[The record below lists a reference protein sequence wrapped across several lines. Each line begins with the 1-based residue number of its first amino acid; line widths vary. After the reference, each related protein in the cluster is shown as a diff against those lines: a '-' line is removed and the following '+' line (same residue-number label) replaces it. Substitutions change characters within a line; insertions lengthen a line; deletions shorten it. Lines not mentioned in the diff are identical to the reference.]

1 MIMIYGWKWWG
12 SAVLLFAAVGCAVQP
27 QLPPAPAPEP
37 APQPSQPRP
46 QPQPPVS
53 IPAPV
58 SLPSVA
64 IVVSM
69 DIPAYNDVAERLHK
83 ILGSRAALYPLTAAT
98 RAELERSTPDQ
109 IVAIGLE
116 AALLAKPLA
125 QQGRRVVFCQVFN
138 HMEHDLVSPYS
149 HGVGLLPSYR
159 ETFSVWK
166 RLAPALHRVVV
177 FTGAGLEDTLQPAIV
192 EAERLGITLMH
203 RSVSSDKEFL
213 YQYKQLRTQ
222 VDGLW
227 LLPDNRILSR
237 NVIQDAMSFSLRNG
251 MQVAVFSEQL
261 LRIGG
266 LFSVSSN
273 PDEIAAKVAARL
285 AEADAPGAADVPG
298 LVFLQEAVV
307 RINPVIA
314 QRFHLPVPES
324 LTAHVSE

>member
-1 MIMIYGWKWWG
+1 MIMMYGWKWWG
-12 SAVLLFAAVGCAVQP
+12 SFALLLALAGCAVQP
-27 QLPPAPAPEP
+27 PAPPAPEP
-37 APQPSQPRP
+37 EPAPPPRR
-46 QPQPPVS
+46 QPQAPVS
-53 IPAPV
+53 VPAPV
-58 SLPSVA
+58 TLPRVA
-64 IVVSM
+64 VVVSM
-69 DIPAYNDVAERLHK
+69 DIPAYNDVAERLQQT
-83 ILGSRAALYPLTAAT
+83 LGPRATRYALGAGT

-116 AALLAKPLA
+116 AALLTKSFARD
-125 QQGRRVVFCQVFN
+125 GCTVVFCQVFN
-138 HMEHDLVSPYS
+138 HMEHDLVSRHS

-159 ETFSVWK
+159 ETFAVWK
-166 RLAPALHRVVV
+166 KLAPALHRVVV
-177 FTGAGLEDTLQPAIV
+177 FTGAGLDDTLQPAIA
-192 EAERLGITLMH
+192 EAERLGISLEH

-213 YQYKQLRTQ
+213 YQYKRLGTQ

-266 LFSVSSN
+266 LFSVTSN

-285 AEADAPGAADVPG
+285 AEADAPGAADAPG

-314 QRFHLPVPES
+314 QRFQLSVPES
-324 LTAHVSE
+324 LRTHVSD

>member
-1 MIMIYGWKWWG
+1 MIYGWKWWG
-12 SAVLLFAAVGCAVQP
+12 SAVLLFAAAGCAVQP
-27 QLPPAPAPEP
+27 PSPPAPAPEP
-37 APQPSQPRP
+37 APPPRH

-53 IPAPV
+53 TPAPV
-58 SLPSVA
+58 TLPRVA

-69 DIPAYNDVAERLHK
+69 DIPAYNDVAERLQKH
-83 ILGSRAALYPLTAAT
+83 LGQRATRYLLNAGT
-98 RAELERSTPDQ
+98 RAELERSAPDQ

-125 QQGRRVVFCQVFN
+125 QEGRSVVFCQVFN
-138 HMEHDLVSPYS
+138 HMEHDLVSRHS
-149 HGVGLLPSYR
+149 HGVALLPSYR
-159 ETFSVWK
+159 ETFTVWK
-166 RLAPALHRVVV
+166 KLAPAVRRVVV
-177 FTGAGLEDTLQPAIV
+177 FTGAGLEDTLQPAIA
-192 EAERLGITLMH
+192 EAERLGITLVH

-213 YQYKQLRTQ
+213 YQYKRLGTQ

-237 NVIQDAMSFSLRNG
+237 NAIQDAMSFSLRNG

-266 LFSVSSN
+266 LFSVTSS
-273 PDEIAAKVAARL
+273 PDEIAVKVAARL
-285 AEADAPGAADVPG
+285 AEADAPGAAGAPG

-314 QRFHLPVPES
+314 QRFNLPVPES
-324 LTAHVSE
+324 LRINVSE